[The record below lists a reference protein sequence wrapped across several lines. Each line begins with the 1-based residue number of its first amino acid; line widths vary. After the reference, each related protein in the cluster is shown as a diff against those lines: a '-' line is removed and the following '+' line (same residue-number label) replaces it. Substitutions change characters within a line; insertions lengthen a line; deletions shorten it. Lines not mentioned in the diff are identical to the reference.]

1 MMFID
6 KHFKTVEIIL
16 SSGGL
21 STSKREFSDCQLTV
35 NDNFLIVSNYEKVEK
50 AGDPQERL
58 HQVFKMSEIV
68 KFKTVAHNI
77 TNIKTTKNDS

>member
-1 MMFID
+1 MYND

-21 STSKREFSDCQLTV
+21 NTYKREFSDCQLTV
-35 NDNFLIVSNYEKVEK
+35 NENFLIISNYEKVEK
-50 AGDPQERL
+50 AGDPNQRV
-58 HQVFKMSEIV
+58 HQVFKMSEVV
-68 KFKTVAHNI
+68 KFKTIEHNI